1 MTGQAALTPP
11 CRRLLPRVTLDLLS
25 LKILLPADEWD
36 WLSSQRAR
44 PLAILSQLRRK
55 IYAERDAG
63 RVSDQMQYILDLD
76 IKELGGVHAACERLF
91 TSPIPPN
98 MARHGMRSLTL
109 WLCALPVVLVGQ
121 LPPLCIAAWAFTTS
135 YIYIGID
142 ELGAQARTSTDERP
156 VCHTPPC

>member
-1 MTGQAALTPP
+1 
-11 CRRLLPRVTLDLLS
+11 LLPRVTLDLLS